1 MADIIAKVETASVS
15 PSPSAGEARIVD
27 ALSHP
32 TVRQA
37 SLPDTLT
44 TVHERKVDVSGA
56 VSGAVVAAR
65 ETKTKQ
71 GTDILGGPAGLEPA
85 TRPL

>member
-1 MADIIAKVETASVS
+1 
-15 PSPSAGEARIVD
+15 VD

-37 SLPDTLT
+37 SLPT

>member
-1 MADIIAKVETASVS
+1 M
-15 PSPSAGEARIVD
+15 D

-37 SLPDTLT
+37 SLPT

-71 GTDILGGPAGLEPA
+71 GTDILGGPGRTRTCNQTVMSGRISVTFVDLPA
-85 TRPL
+85 FCSSPIAFVTFG